1 MFEEKKYNS
10 KMLKTFEVFQQ
21 EISSL
26 RTGRANAAM
35 LDIVKVDVYGQ
46 KMPINQLGSIT
57 TPEPRSINIQV
68 WDNNNVTLIDSAI
81 KKSELGLNPQIDGQ
95 LIRLPVPDLSEER
108 REEIKKIIKSM
119 GEKCKIS
126 IRNIRREAND
136 ELKKLLKDKK
146 ISEDDLKKKE
156 KIIQD
161 YTDSQIS
168 TIDDRVSIKEKEI
181 MTI

>member
-1 MFEEKKYNS
+1 MFEDSKYKS
-10 KMLKTFEVFQQ
+10 KMLKTYEVFQQ
-21 EISSL
+21 ELSSL
-26 RTGRANAAM
+26 RTGRANANM

-57 TPEPRSINIQV
+57 APEPRSINIQV
-68 WDNNNVTLIDSAI
+68 WDLNNVPLIDSAI

-108 REEIKKIIKSM
+108 RSEMKKIIKSM

-136 ELKKLLKDKK
+136 ELKKLLKDKN

-161 YTDSQIS
+161 YTDEQIKI
-168 TIDDRVSIKEKEI
+168 IDERVVTKENEI

>member
-1 MFEEKKYNS
+1 MFEESTYNN
-10 KMLKTFEVFQQ
+10 KMLKTYDVFQQ
-21 EISSL
+21 ELGSL
-26 RTGRANAAM
+26 RTGRANASM

-46 KMPINQLGSIT
+46 KMPINQLGSVT
-57 TPEPRSINIQV
+57 TPEPRAINIQV
-68 WDNNNVTLIDSAI
+68 WDTNNVPLIDSAI

-108 REEIKKIIKSM
+108 RMEIKKIIKSM
-119 GEKCKIS
+119 GEKCKVS

-146 ISEDDLKKKE
+146 ISEDDVKKEE
-156 KIIQD
+156 KIIQE
-161 YTDSQIS
+161 YTDSQIKE
-168 TIDDRVSIKEKEI
+168 IDDRVSIKEKEI

>member
-1 MFEEKKYNS
+1 MFKDSLYKN
-10 KMLKTFEVFQQ
+10 KMTKTIEVFVK
-21 EISSL
+21 ELSSL

-35 LDIVKVDVYGQ
+35 LDLIKVDVYGQ
-46 KMPINQLGSIT
+46 LMPINQLGSIT
-57 TPEPRSINIQV
+57 TPEPRTINIQV
-68 WDNNNVTLIDSAI
+68 WDLNNVTSIDAAI

-108 REEIKKIIKSM
+108 RNEMKKIIKSM

-136 ELKKLLKDKK
+136 ELKKLLKNKE
-146 ISEDDLKKKE
+146 ISEDDVKKNE

-161 YTDSQIS
+161 HTDDNINQIDEKVIS
-168 TIDDRVSIKEKEI
+168 KEKEI
-181 MTI
+181 MKI